1 MMILILLSIISLSY
15 AQDFTLE
22 KVADIYEAD
31 DYRKIVKD
39 EDRILASGERA
50 LHLLTNDYNGTLIEL
65 DELPLWGLLGANIQ
79 SELILLGISGDYVFS
94 LGTTLGSS
102 VKSRL
107 YKVLIENGTLTLLDS
122 INFYDDEYVSQIL
135 LINNHLFVMPHFYYT
150 EPLYI

>member
-1 MMILILLSIISLSY
+1 MKLKLMMILILLSIISLSY

-39 EDRILASGERA
+39 EDRILA
-50 LHLLTNDYNGTLIEL
+50 IEL